1 MGLRIAALVSF
12 IGLIIYLSAVFGP
25 RVSELFSRRQELK
38 RYIESRGLAG
48 ILIFIGFQVFQ
59 VVVAAVPGE
68 FVQIAG
74 GYIYGVF
81 WGSLYLIIGVTIGS
95 ALNFFLA
102 RWLGYEIVKKIV
114 PKKRLAQL
122 HKLVG
127 GPRSEAVMFLLFL
140 LPGLPKDVL
149 AYAAG
154 LTPVPAGRFLLLSV
168 AGRLPALVGSSFIGA
183 SFQQENTAVAVAV
196 LAAASV
202 LAVLGVLCKD
212 RIIAL
217 IRK

>member
-68 FVQIAG
+68 IVQIAG

-127 GPRSEAVMFLLFL
+127 GPRQCRHVSAFCS
-140 LPGLPKDVL
+140 PGCPRTSSPSS
-149 AYAAG
+149 G
-154 LTPVPAGRFLLLSV
+154 LTPSQGRFCCFLLL
-168 AGRLPALVGSSFIGA
+168 AGCPLVESNFIGA
-183 SFQQENTAVAVAV
+183 SF
-196 LAAASV
+196 S
-202 LAVLGVLCKD
+202 
-212 RIIAL
+212 
-217 IRK
+217 RKIPQLLWCWQRRRY